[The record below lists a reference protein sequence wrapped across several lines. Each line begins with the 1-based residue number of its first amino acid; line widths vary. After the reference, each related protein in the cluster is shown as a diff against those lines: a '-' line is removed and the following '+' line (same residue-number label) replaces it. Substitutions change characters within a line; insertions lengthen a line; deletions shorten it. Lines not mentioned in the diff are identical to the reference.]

1 MLPLMPVPLHC
12 VGGLYLAG
20 AAVKAYEACNTDGA
34 VDTIGGGGAC
44 GVAAGVPRQ
53 LDVAQGAQKPQAAT
67 RKTRST

>member
-1 MLPLMPVPLHC
+1 M
-12 VGGLYLAG
+12 AG

-34 VDTIGGGGAC
+34 VDTVGGGGAC